1 MFADVLIAI
10 PWGVL
15 LAFTI
20 GPVFFVLLE
29 TAITK
34 GFRAALMFDVGVVLA
49 DIVFIL
55 VAYFTTSSLLEKVKD
70 DPLLFIIGGLIMV
83 SYGIISFIKLKK
95 DFNKKVNIEEDEV
108 LSAKKVNYLALF
120 IKGFLLNFINIGV
133 LGFWLGIIIVF
144 APQLNMQTNR
154 ILVFFSSI
162 VLVYF
167 LVDILKILI
176 AKQLKNKLTAFHI
189 YKIKRTIS
197 IILLIFGLFL
207 LAQGIFPDGKEK
219 LNKLLG
225 NDSLAYKIENVSD
238 SV

>member
-1 MFADVLIAI
+1 MFADILLAL
-10 PWGVL
+10 PLGVL

-34 GFRAALMFDVGVVLA
+34 GFRAAVAFDGGVVLA
-49 DIVFIL
+49 DVVFIL
-55 VAYFTTSSLLEKVKD
+55 IVYFTTSSILQRVKD
-70 DPLLFIIGGLIMV
+70 DPLLFIVGGLIMI

-120 IKGFLLNFINIGV
+120 VKGFLLNFINIGV

-144 APQLNMQTNR
+144 APRLDMDTNR
-154 ILVFFSSI
+154 IIVFFSSI
-162 VLVYF
+162 VIIYF
-167 LVDILKILI
+167 LVDVIKILI

-197 IILLIFGLFL
+197 IILLIFGIFL
-207 LAQGIFPDGKEK
+207 LAQGIFPEGKEK
-219 LNKLLG
+219 LNE
-225 NDSLAYKIENVSD
+225 IFTENPELN
-238 SV
+238 

>member
-1 MFADVLIAI
+1 MFADVLLAL
-10 PWGVL
+10 PLGVL

-34 GFRAALMFDVGVVLA
+34 GFRAAIAFDGGVVLA
-49 DIVFIL
+49 DVVFIL
-55 VAYFTTSSLLEKVKD
+55 IVYFTTSSILQKVKD
-70 DPLLFIIGGLIMV
+70 DPLLFIVGGIIMI

-120 IKGFLLNFINIGV
+120 VKGFLLNFINIGV

-144 APQLNMQTNR
+144 APQLDMNTNR
-154 ILVFFSSI
+154 IIVFFSSI
-162 VLVYF
+162 VIIYF
-167 LVDILKILI
+167 LVDVIKILI

-197 IILLIFGLFL
+197 IILLIFGIFL
-207 LAQGIFPDGKEK
+207 LAQGIFPEGKEK
-219 LNKLLG
+219 LNE
-225 NDSLAYKIENVSD
+225 IFTENPELN
-238 SV
+238 

>member
-83 SYGIISFIKLKK
+83 SYGVISYIKLKK
-95 DFNKKVNIEEDEV
+95 DFYRKVDIKDEV
-108 LSAKKVNYLALF
+108 LCAKKTNYLALF

-197 IILLIFGLFL
+197 IVLLIFGLFL